1 METFGGQGIQ
11 VTESAST
18 TLTTRFAAIQ
28 LKMLHL
34 QFRMK
39 KIHQDQQAL
48 SAAGYKT
55 NRDMIRGLLP
65 AAYTFIDMLVSL
77 EHMEGLVRDI
87 FATPELRNRFDR
99 DTYEIL
105 NRTRKVAER
114 WLPVRNC
121 LGGHIDIKVIDELCR
136 RHGYRGVFLSDDL
149 ELDLAVLNMLLLESA
164 VNSVRSKSDIIGRDL
179 DMRGPRLGP
188 EMETLVKALN
198 NDWQTVFGCLK
209 PLMELM
215 YRVGKQEKVAAT
227 SPGQRRGIVT
237 GD

>member
-1 METFGGQGIQ
+1 MGIWIGRAKKRENAEQKATSSFVATTGADMKEGGQ
-11 VTESAST
+11 VAESTST

-48 SAAGYKT
+48 SAAWHKT

-77 EHMEGLVRDI
+77 EHMAGLVRDI

-105 NRTRKVAER
+105 NRTRKAAER

-136 RHGYRGVFLSDDL
+136 RHGYRGVFCPASTILP
-149 ELDLAVLNMLLLESA
+149 A
-164 VNSVRSKSDIIGRDL
+164 
-179 DMRGPRLGP
+179 
-188 EMETLVKALN
+188 
-198 NDWQTVFGCLK
+198 
-209 PLMELM
+209 
-215 YRVGKQEKVAAT
+215 
-227 SPGQRRGIVT
+227 
-237 GD
+237 GDN